1 MWLGPRLCERR
12 GRSLDHLQ
20 LRLCPSNLLSEVV
33 YPRKAKVNEAT
44 SSEPTARS
52 PEPRSQSSIDVRQQL
67 AADQTLLAWIR
78 TAIAL
83 AALGF
88 VVARFN
94 LFLREVQHVST
105 ASWGAARALGLALV
119 ALAALVLIIGVFQH
133 RQVSTLLARDGDPVS
148 ASKWPAAAGAGVALL
163 AIVAVGIYLATGVK

>member
-1 MWLGPRLCERR
+1 L
-12 GRSLDHLQ
+12 
-20 LRLCPSNLLSEVV
+20 
-33 YPRKAKVNEAT
+33 NEAT
-44 SSEPTARS
+44 SSEPAGRS
-52 PEPRSQSSIDVRQQL
+52 PEPTSPSRIDVRQQL

-105 ASWGAARALGLALV
+105 ANSEVARALGLAMV
-119 ALAALVLIIGVFQH
+119 FLAALVLIIGLVHH
-133 RQVSTLLARDGDPVS
+133 RQVATLLGRHGDPLP
-148 ASKWPAAAGAGVALL
+148 ASRWPAVAGAVVALL
-163 AIVAVGIYLATGVK
+163 AIVAVAVYLATGVK

>member
-1 MWLGPRLCERR
+1 M
-12 GRSLDHLQ
+12 
-20 LRLCPSNLLSEVV
+20 
-33 YPRKAKVNEAT
+33 NEAT
-44 SSEPTARS
+44 SSEPTAGS
-52 PEPRSQSSIDVRQQL
+52 PEPRSQSSVDVRLQL

-105 ASWGAARALGLALV
+105 ATWGAARALGLALV
-119 ALAALVLIIGVFQH
+119 VLAALVLLIGVFQH
-133 RQVSTLLARDGDPVS
+133 RQVSKLLVRDGDRVS
-148 ASKWPAAAGAGVALL
+148 ASKWPAVAGAGVALL
-163 AIVAVGIYLATGVK
+163 AIIAVGIYLATGVK

>member
-1 MWLGPRLCERR
+1 M
-12 GRSLDHLQ
+12 S
-20 LRLCPSNLLSEVV
+20 
-33 YPRKAKVNEAT
+33 EAT
-44 SSEPTARS
+44 SSDPTARS

-94 LFLREVQHVST
+94 VFLREVQHVST
-105 ASWGAARALGLALV
+105 ASWEAARGLGLALV
-119 ALAALVLIIGVFQH
+119 VLAALVLIIGLFQH
-133 RQVSTLLARDGDPVS
+133 RQVSTLLGRDGDPLV